1 MKHLTNLT
9 IALWLLS
16 AVSSAQTPTPAFP
29 GAEGA
34 GRYTQGGRAADGS
47 THVYH
52 VTNLNDSGEGSLRWA
67 LSQTGPRTIVF
78 DVAGYIDLTKQ
89 LDITS
94 NTTIAGQT
102 APEPGITL
110 RYYTVYFAKASNV
123 ICRFIRFR
131 RSQIKDVDDGAD
143 ATWGRNQKN
152 IILDHCSFSW
162 SIDEVASF
170 YDNRD
175 FTMQWCVLGEALHLA
190 GHQKG
195 PHSYGGLW
203 GGKPASFLHN
213 MICHVDNRCP
223 RINSARYMWDGYDK
237 SLFKS
242 TADAERVDLRNCLF
256 YNWGNGNGAYG
267 NMGGYLNIVNNYY
280 QAGPGTSNKTRVFQ
294 ASVSSSGNSD
304 KSHTEFYG
312 MEGRY
317 YVNGNYVSAVDP
329 DKDKKPRENYDY
341 NGFKWDGS
349 STTYT
354 DKNGLYGGEKGQVYQ
369 VKLGE
374 PITATDAFGFVT
386 TQSAVNA
393 RNLILQY
400 GGSSLHRDAVDE
412 RYMDECT
419 KGTATY
425 TGEVTSYV
433 NSGTTKTGEKVRAG
447 IVDMINPPSG
457 VTFTMPTGIKAST
470 INPDLVFAVSD
481 KRPSFPDLAETHRE
495 TGFDTDA
502 DGIPDAW
509 ENDHSL
515 NPNDATDA
523 NTKTVDTKG
532 VYSNLEVY
540 LHSLVA
546 GIMTKGAALADGET
560 GPKEYW
566 PLSDTLGK
574 PDGAETSDGSDVN
587 PKPGALRT
595 IEQFSDIVA
604 VEYYDLQGRRLAQP
618 ARGLSIQRTIRAN
631 GQHSS
636 KLVSNER

>member
-1 MKHLTNLT
+1 MKHFTNLT

-16 AVSSAQTPTPAFP
+16 AAAAAQTPTPAFP

-67 LSQTGPRTIVF
+67 LLQTGPRTIVF

-110 RYYTVYFAKASNV
+110 RYYTVYFGNCDNV
-123 ICRFIRFR
+123 IVRFMRFR
-131 RSQIKDVDDGAD
+131 RSQIKDVNDGAD
-143 ATWGRNQKN
+143 ATWGRHHKN
-152 IILDHCSFSW
+152 IVLDHCSFSW

-175 FTMQWCVLGEALHLA
+175 FTMQWCVVGEALHLA
-190 GHQKG
+190 GHDKG
-195 PHSYGGLW
+195 PHSYGGIW

-223 RINSARYMWDGYDK
+223 RINSARYNWSGYDK
-237 SLFKS
+237 DLFKNS
-242 TADAERVDLRNCLF
+242 VDAERVDLRNCLF
-256 YNWGNGNGAYG
+256 YNWGGGNGAYG

-280 QAGPGTSNKTRVFQ
+280 QAGPGTKNKDRVFQ
-294 ASVSSSGNSD
+294 CSKNSSTDSNGALPD
-304 KSHTEFYG
+304 GLQGRFYI
-312 MEGRY
+312 
-317 YVNGNYVSAVDP
+317 NGNYVSEKNKVYDWGGVIKDFSSWDYVDT
-329 DKDKKPRENYDY
+329 K
-341 NGFKWDGS
+341 
-349 STTYT
+349 
-354 DKNGLYGGEKGQVYQ
+354 GLYGTAGETVSSHLEAP
-369 VKLGE
+369 V
-374 PITATDAFGFVT
+374 TATDAFGFVT
-386 TQSAVNA
+386 TQSAANA

-400 GGSSLHRDAVDE
+400 GGSSLHRDAVDK

-419 KGTATY
+419 KGTTTY
-425 TGEVTSYV
+425 KGEVTSYKKG
-433 NSGTTKTGEKVRAG
+433 NNTESSDPRAG
-447 IVDMINPPSG
+447 IVDMINPPAG
-457 VTFTMPTGIKAST
+457 VTFTMPSAILKSN
-470 INPDLVFAVSD
+470 INTNGTFAVSD
-481 KRPSFPDLAETHRE
+481 KRPSFPVLAETRRKE
-495 TGFDTDA
+495 GFDTDN

-509 ENDHSL
+509 ETANSL

-523 NTKTVDTKG
+523 GAKTLDATKQW
-532 VYSNLEVY
+532 YSNLEVY

-546 GIMTKGAALADGET
+546 DIMKKGAAVADGET
-560 GPKEYW
+560 GPEEYW
-566 PLSDTLGK
+566 PQFTT
-574 PDGAETSDGSDVN
+574 AETDDYEVISN
-587 PKPGALRT
+587 ALRT
-595 IEQFSDIVA
+595 VAATADIVS

-618 ARGLSIQRTIRAN
+618 ARGLSIQRTILAN

-636 KLVSNER
+636 KLVSNAR